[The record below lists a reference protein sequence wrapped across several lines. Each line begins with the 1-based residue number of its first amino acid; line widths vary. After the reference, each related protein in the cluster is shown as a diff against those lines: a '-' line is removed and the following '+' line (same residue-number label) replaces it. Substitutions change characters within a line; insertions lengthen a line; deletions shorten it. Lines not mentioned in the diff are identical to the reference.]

1 MVSSDS
7 YSEQP
12 RWKGWLFVLL
22 IVAICIL
29 LLNLLG

>member
-12 RWKGWLFVLL
+12 WWKGWLFVLL
-22 IVAICIL
+22 ILAACIL
-29 LLNLLG
+29 LLKLLG